1 MADTATIVPIAAC
14 AAAGD
19 TGAIHPWLSA
29 VSNNQTD
36 ETPAM
41 TLPIAE
47 IDAARQPPNN
57 AVIAAF
63 DIGPLQTKRRN
74 IERITFFWG

>member
-1 MADTATIVPIAAC
+1 
-14 AAAGD
+14 
-19 TGAIHPWLSA
+19 